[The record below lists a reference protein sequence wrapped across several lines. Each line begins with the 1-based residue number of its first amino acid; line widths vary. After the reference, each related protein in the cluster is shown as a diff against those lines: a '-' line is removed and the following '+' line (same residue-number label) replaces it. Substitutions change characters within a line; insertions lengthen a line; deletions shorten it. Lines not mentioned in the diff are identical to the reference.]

1 MNLTGPRNRQ
11 AGFTLVEL
19 LVSLALTAAI
29 ASFILGGF
37 HLTRRTWAI
46 THDRESIEEIDAAA
60 TQLRGLL
67 AKAMPVKT
75 IDEADR
81 TARLLFEGRTDSV
94 IFVTLSEATAF
105 HGGPMRVRLS
115 WHDRPSLPGRPAA
128 LVLRTAV
135 FRANPSLV
143 FESDP
148 VILFRD
154 VVGFSLRYFGA
165 PAQDQPPQWHTE
177 WLGHERMPLAMLVQV
192 DFAAGSGRRRLVLQT
207 ALRLATTN

>member
-1 MNLTGPRNRQ
+1 MNLAGPRNRQ

-19 LVSLALTAAI
+19 LVSLALTVAI
-29 ASFILGGF
+29 ASFIVAAF
-37 HLTRRTWAI
+37 HLARRTWAI
-46 THDRESIEEIDAAA
+46 TYDRESIEEIDAAA

-67 AKAMPVKT
+67 AKTMPVKT

-94 IFVTLSEATAF
+94 IFATLSEATAF
-105 HGGPMRVRLS
+105 EGGAMRVRLS
-115 WHDRPSLPGRPAA
+115 WQDRQPLPGRPAT

-135 FRANPSLV
+135 FRANPGLV
-143 FESDP
+143 FEGEP
-148 VILFRD
+148 VVLFQD

-177 WLGHERMPLAMLVQV
+177 WLGHERMPLAVLVQV
-192 DFAAGSGRRRLVLQT
+192 DFAPASGRRELVLQT
-207 ALRLATTN
+207 TLRLAPTN

>member
-1 MNLTGPRNRQ
+1 MNLAGPRNRQ

-37 HLTRRTWAI
+37 HLARRTWAI
-46 THDRESIEEIDAAA
+46 TYDRESIEEIDAAA

-81 TARLLFEGRTDSV
+81 TARLLFEGRTDGV

-105 HGGPMRVRLS
+105 QGGPMRVRLS
-115 WHDRPSLPGRPAA
+115 WKDRPPLLGHPAA
-128 LVLRTAV
+128 LVLHTAV
-135 FRANPSLV
+135 FRADASLV

-165 PAQDQPPQWHTE
+165 PAQDQPRQWHAE

-207 ALRLATTN
+207 ALRLGTTN

>member
-1 MNLTGPRNRQ
+1 MNLAGRPNRQ

-19 LVSLALTAAI
+19 LVSLALVAAI

-37 HLTRRTWAI
+37 HLARRTWAI
-46 THDRESIEEIDAAA
+46 AYDRERIEEIDAAA
-60 TQLRGLL
+60 TRLRGLL

-81 TARLLFEGRTDSV
+81 TARLLFVGRTDGI

-105 HGGPMRVRLS
+105 EGGPMRVRLS
-115 WHDRPSLPGRPAA
+115 WQDRPPRPGHPAA

-135 FRANPSLV
+135 FRADPNLV

-165 PAQDQPPQWHTE
+165 PGREQPPQWHTE
-177 WLGHERMPLAMLVQV
+177 WLDRERMPLAMLFQV
-192 DFAAGSGRRRLVLQT
+192 DFAAASSRRRLELQT
-207 ALRLATTN
+207 TVRLAPTN